1 MPDML
6 TNPRVA
12 EALKQGYSLEDIKQY
27 AVEEYSTNVA
37 NGMSDEDAR
46 AHMFKQYGLQSSVT
60 RDTASRGAFLQDLV
74 FSPFDETTQNQ
85 NKADAPNSGA
95 GASSPDS
102 NSSGIPSATS
112 PNSTPNAKKPRQEGQ
127 QSQPQSLAEA
137 FTAGIANS
145 ASGLL
150 MRNELPEVGAPGH
163 GDYGKQLLFSFG
175 SMAGDIPFMAAGG
188 LIGGAAGGVVGTA
201 VPVVGNVAGAAGG
214 SMAGAMAL
222 PAYFR
227 RSLVDAYTRGE
238 VTDVG
243 EMFLRWGR
251 ASLAAAQEATI
262 GAAGGIS
269 GALARD
275 AAKVAVERFLST
287 APKLLQGGLVTGA
300 TVGAETSGLAL
311 TSAATQL
318 RMPTADDFIHS
329 GLMVAGMRSL
339 GAGVDLVKKAYVE
352 DNIHPS
358 ELPNLIANNP
368 ERAQDLVVDASAMHK
383 PTTREV
389 YGMRER
395 GKPEY
400 VNDTA
405 EMRVAGGDNRW
416 LYLDRDDANSALTD
430 ARTADLESPAYR
442 AYQKAKEGQTKAQEK
457 YRQTYEKHI
466 SKFASDEDLMVKG
479 YNEIFPDHSVSARDV
494 SEYLADIRKMGT
506 REEKAQARQISDRI
520 DELMAERDTDPK
532 YAKSAAQVQKAKDA
546 YAAATEK
553 KISAW
558 NNAPVGETDY
568 TPYRSLGTYDIPAN
582 MPVIDIRGLGTR
594 AAKILYEKYIAS
606 EHAEGDP
613 LVAKIKAKYDASGK
627 LPAIKLDQAAH
638 ELITKAPPQFLEF
651 VRSSQWTKNEIID
664 LLGPEKARKLLNA
677 SDGDTNVFP
686 LGAKQ
691 AVKGD
696 KAALYDVYWGA
707 IKMDGRILPTKAGL
721 VRPER
726 VYSMPADMAEASA
739 RVKKSISFNP
749 EDAQTTWVDRAKAFY
764 ASMVDRFTALNQ
776 GADKSKMNE
785 SYASARLASASA
797 SRAYSFMEHGT
808 YDWRTHTS
816 QSDGLFQI
824 ARSVPDSAQLSTY
837 LTALETVNKARRGE
851 LTGADP
857 KDAAALVKH
866 LDTDPVYK
874 AAVDKIYEYNKD
886 LLQTARDAG
895 LITAKQHKELLGGG
909 TSIPLQTVLR
919 QIDASLLKDRN
930 LQEAA
935 SKVAKNNKALADWE
949 EAKRALEESKSGI
962 SIDPLQSLAAS
973 TYTIFRAADVN
984 TARKAI
990 AKDWGIKD
998 VVNAKED
1005 TAYDPRSGDRLQKV
1019 TYYDHGKQFSTY
1031 VNSDI
1036 YGAFKALD
1044 NDSRTAFTKVMKVL
1058 SAPTGWMRAGATMD
1072 PGFTLRNMARDMFTA
1087 ATQSKTGYQ
1096 MGVDLVKGICE
1107 VVKGRTGI
1115 AGGNDMYVQWM
1126 REGGASGY
1134 FISPD
1139 RNDLVRQM
1147 NEVIKRPV
1155 QNVIRD
1161 AWSDKNYGAIASLIN
1176 PFPKVMDG
1184 LRTLSEIGEQG
1195 PRLREYTRAI
1205 EAGYTGREAAL
1216 LSREVTL
1223 DFDRAG
1229 TSMRAYNQICAF
1241 ANAFTQGIDK
1251 EIRTMRDQPLVF
1263 MSNMVAGVIMPTLF
1277 LAAVEQDIMLNAP
1290 DSLGAKK
1297 AAEVPTWQRAA
1308 FWRIYAGKDYE
1319 YTLLIPKPHG
1329 LMALITTPVES
1340 FVHWMGQQRGESYL
1354 DHLKRDGMLDNLSNA
1369 LTQNPMPTAIQPIAG
1384 VMADYNWFTKNKLVS
1399 SSLSNLL
1406 PEFQV
1411 TQTTTG
1417 TARAIGSFLSQIA
1430 PTGLP
1435 IIDKLK
1441 SPVNIDYLVQGYTG
1455 TLGTNVLKTLDYAAE
1470 IAGIRNAP
1478 ARRLEDIPVISS
1490 FFFRYPQ
1497 YSAYSIQEFNNQYQ
1511 SMNQRYQ
1518 TYMHLMEE
1526 GTASATESA
1535 QALALEGPL
1544 MTMTRLQSALAAN
1557 TQMIQR
1563 TWASDQLEREE
1574 KRQLIDQ
1581 MMVNQIQMA
1590 RYGLQALQQVTSQFN
1605 ERKER

>member
-1 MPDML
+1 MPDLL
-6 TNPRVA
+6 TTPRVA
-12 EALKQGYSLEDIKQY
+12 EALKNGYSLEEVKQF
-27 AVEEYSTNVA
+27 ATEEYKTNVA
-37 NGMSDEDAR
+37 GGMSDEDAR
-46 AHMFKQYGLQSSVT
+46 AHLFKQYGLQSSVN

-74 FSPFDETTQNQ
+74 FSPFDETSQNQ
-85 NKADAPNSGA
+85 NKADTPNSGA
-95 GASSPDS
+95 GASSPEG

-112 PNSTPNAKKPRQEGQ
+112 PNSTPNAKKPRQEGE

-145 ASGLL
+145 ASGLM
-150 MRNELPEVGAPGH
+150 MRDELPAVGAPGH
-163 GDYGKQLLFSFG
+163 GDYGKQLMFSFG

-188 LIGGAAGGVVGTA
+188 LVGGVMGGAAGTA

-227 RSLVDAYTRGE
+227 RSLVDAYARGE
-238 VTDVG
+238 VTNAG

-251 ASLAAAQEATI
+251 ASLAAAQEATV

-275 AAKVAVERFLST
+275 AAKVAVERFMAT
-287 APKLLQGGLVTGA
+287 APKLLQSGA
-300 TVGAETSGLAL
+300 VAGSTIAAETSGMAV

-318 RMPTADDFIHS
+318 RLPTADDFIHS

-339 GAGVDLVKKAYVE
+339 GAGVGLVKKAYIE
-352 DNIHPS
+352 DNIHPKD
-358 ELPNLIANNP
+358 LPTLIVNNP
-368 ERAQDLVVDASAMHK
+368 ARAQDLIVDASALHK

-400 VNDTA
+400 VNDSSDIRA
-405 EMRVAGGDNRW
+405 SGGDNRW
-416 LYLDRDDANSALTD
+416 LYLDREDANTALAD
-430 ARTADLESPAYR
+430 ARAADLQSPAYQ
-442 AYQKAKEGQTKAQEK
+442 AYQKAKEAQSKAQEK
-457 YRQTYEKHI
+457 YRQTYEKHTT
-466 SKFASDEDLMVKG
+466 KFASDDDIMVKG
-479 YNEIFPDHSVSARDV
+479 YNEFFPDHNVSARDV
-494 SEYLADIRKMGT
+494 SEYLADIRRMGT
-506 REEKAQARQISDRI
+506 KEEKAQARQVSDRI
-520 DELMAERDTDPK
+520 DAMMAERDADPK
-532 YAKSAAQVQKAKDA
+532 YTKSAEQVQKAKDK
-546 YAAATEK
+546 YNAATEK
-553 KISAW
+553 KIQAW

-568 TPYRSLGTYDIPAN
+568 TPYRSIGTYDIPSN
-582 MPVIDIRGLGTR
+582 MPIIDIRGLGSR
-594 AAKILYEKYIAS
+594 AAKTLYERYIAS
-606 EHAEGDP
+606 EHSEGDP

-627 LPAIKLDQAAH
+627 LPAIKIDQAAH
-638 ELITKAPPQFLEF
+638 ELITNAPPQFLEF
-651 VRSSQWTKNEIID
+651 LRKSQWTKAEIID
-664 LLGPEKARKLLNA
+664 LLGPEKSRKLLNA
-677 SDGDTNVFP
+677 GDGETNIFP

-691 AVKGD
+691 AVQSN
-696 KAALYDVYWGA
+696 KAALYDVYWGG
-707 IKMDGRILPTKAGL
+707 IKMDGRILPTKSGL

-726 VYSMPADMAEASA
+726 VYDMSSGVAEANT
-739 RVKKSISFNP
+739 RVQKSISFNP
-749 EDAQTTWVDRAKAFY
+749 EGAQTTWMDRARAFY
-764 ASMVDRFTALNQ
+764 SSMVDRVSALNQ
-776 GADKSKMNE
+776 GADRGKYND
-785 SYASARLASASA
+785 SYAYARAASASA
-797 SRAYSFMEHGT
+797 SRAFTFMEHGT
-808 YDWRTHTS
+808 YDWRTHTH

-837 LTALETVNKARRGE
+837 LTALETVNKAKKGE

-857 KDAAALVKH
+857 KDAAAVVKH

-874 AAVDKIYEYNKD
+874 DAVAKVYEYNKA

-895 LITAKQHKELLGGG
+895 LITGKQHKELLSSG
-909 TSIPLQTVLR
+909 TTIPLQTVLR

-949 EAKRALEESKSGI
+949 EAKKALEESKSGI
-962 SIDPLQSLAAS
+962 SVDPLQSLAAS

-984 TARKAI
+984 TARKSI
-990 AKDWGIKD
+990 AKDWGFKD

-1005 TAYDPRSGDRLQKV
+1005 SAYDPRSGDRLQKI
-1019 TYYDHGKQFSTY
+1019 TYYDHGKQYSTY
-1031 VNSDI
+1031 VNQDI
-1036 YGAFKALD
+1036 YGAYKALD
-1044 NDSRTAFTKVMKVL
+1044 NDSRTAFTRVMKVL
-1058 SAPTGWMRAGATMD
+1058 SAPTGWLRAGATMD

-1147 NEVIKRPV
+1147 NEVINRPV

-1195 PRLREYTRAI
+1195 PRLREYTKAV
-1205 EAGYTGREAAL
+1205 EQGYTGREAAL

-1241 ANAFTQGIDK
+1241 ANAFVQGIDK
-1251 EIRTMRDQPLVF
+1251 EIRTMRDQPMAFTANL
-1263 MSNMVAGVIMPTLF
+1263 VAGVVMPSLY

-1297 AAEVPTWQRAA
+1297 AAEIPTWQRAA
-1308 FWRIYAGKDYE
+1308 FWRIYVGKDYE
-1319 YTLLIPKPHG
+1319 HTLLIPKPHG

-1340 FVHWMGQQRGESYL
+1340 FVHWMGQERGVSYL
-1354 DHLKRDGMLDNLSNA
+1354 DTLKRDGMLDNLGNA
-1369 LTQNPMPTAIQPIAG
+1369 LTTNPMPTAIQPVAG

-1417 TARAIGSFLSQIA
+1417 TAATIGSFLSSVA

-1435 IIDKLK
+1435 ILDKLK
-1441 SPVNIDYLVQGYTG
+1441 SPVNIDYLIQGYAG
-1455 TLGTNVLKTLDYAAE
+1455 TLGMNVLKTLDYAAE
-1470 IAGIRNAP
+1470 IAGLRSAP
-1478 ARRLEDIPVISS
+1478 ARRLEDIPVVSS

-1511 SMNQRYQ
+1511 DMSKRYQ
-1518 TYMHLMEE
+1518 TYMHLMKN
-1526 GTASATESA
+1526 GTADGLQQA
-1535 QALALEGPL
+1535 QAVAMEGPL
-1544 MTMTRLQSALAAN
+1544 MSLSRLQTALATN

-1563 TWASDQLEREE
+1563 TWVSDQIGREE

-1590 RYGLQALQQVTSQFN
+1590 KFGIQAMQQVTQQFN
-1605 ERKER
+1605 ERTGR